1 MTELDTGDI
10 ILFSGDSGC
19 LDRIIR
25 RCSGSIYTHVGII
38 IKNPVGQREG
48 VYMLESG
55 AEPLPDVETGKRIF
69 GVQLQRLEN
78 VADRKGVFYRK
89 LHLDKSR
96 DLTKPL
102 CAIDHLIHGRP
113 YDVNSLDWL
122 KAELR
127 VLDKDIVWEQQT
139 SSFWCS
145 ALAAFIYVKLGLLGQ
160 NVPWS
165 LVSPKEWGT
174 ERSETLKFLECYLDK
189 EVALLL

>member
-1 MTELDTGDI
+1 MDELDTGDI
-10 ILFSGDSGC
+10 ILFSSDSGC
-19 LDRIIR
+19 FDRVIR

-38 IKNPVGQREG
+38 IKNPVGEREG
-48 VYMLESG
+48 IYMLESG
-55 AEPLPDVETGKRIF
+55 TEPLPDVETGKEVF
-69 GVQLQRLEN
+69 GVQLQHLEN

-102 CAIDHLIHGRP
+102 CAIDHLVHGRP
-113 YDVNSLDWL
+113 YDVNPLDWL

-127 VLDKDIVWEQQT
+127 VLDEDIVWEQQT

-165 LVSPKEWGT
+165 LVSPKEWGS
-174 ERSETLKFLECYLDK
+174 EQSETLKFLGCHLDK
-189 EVALLL
+189 EVVLRL

>member
-1 MTELDTGDI
+1 
-10 ILFSGDSGC
+10 
-19 LDRIIR
+19 
-25 RCSGSIYTHVGII
+25 
-38 IKNPVGQREG
+38 
-48 VYMLESG
+48 
-55 AEPLPDVETGKRIF
+55 
-69 GVQLQRLEN
+69 
-78 VADRKGVFYRK
+78 
-89 LHLDKSR
+89 
-96 DLTKPL
+96 
-102 CAIDHLIHGRP
+102 
-113 YDVNSLDWL
+113 
-122 KAELR
+122 LR